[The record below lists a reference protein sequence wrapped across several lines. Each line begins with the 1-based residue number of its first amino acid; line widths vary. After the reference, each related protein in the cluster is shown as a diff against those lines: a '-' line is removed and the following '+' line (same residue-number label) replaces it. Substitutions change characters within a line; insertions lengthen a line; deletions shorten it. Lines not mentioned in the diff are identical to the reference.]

1 MIDRTIDARSEKEVG
16 RMLVLLKVFGWFMLS
31 FMLCTIIIFVAYYVF
46 MSYGGYRWSI
56 RSAISYLSEHGRGN
70 FPDENQYITGIDV
83 MTRLIW
89 VFVFAIV
96 TGILGVFLLWNW
108 PLRAG
113 LIVAEICF
121 MFLMV
126 HIELCFII
134 QIGRLESIDRHSRT
148 AYFTDIGSN
157 QVFTYQYG
165 EDSEALLK
173 EKKKYLVADYGIFA
187 MFAGVDEFEWG

>member
-1 MIDRTIDARSEKEVG
+1 
-16 RMLVLLKVFGWFMLS
+16 MLVLLKVLGWFMLS
-31 FMLCTIIIFVAYYVF
+31 FVLCTIIIFVAYYAF

-56 RSAISYLSEHGRGN
+56 RSAISYLLEHGRGN
-70 FPDENQYITGIDV
+70 FPDENQYITSIDV

-96 TGILGVFLLWNW
+96 TGILGAFLLWNW
-108 PLRAG
+108 PLRVG

-121 MFLMV
+121 MFLMA

-134 QIGRLESIDRHSRT
+134 QIGRLESIDRYSRT

-157 QVFTYQYG
+157 KVFTYQYG